1 MLQVLFNRYGTGS
14 QSIAK
19 FMAEQTDSN
28 GAASVAFEV
37 ATDSQPWFRGE
48 LEYLAQQELVCC
60 ADDILTRRTLIKMQ
74 GRSSAEA
81 TKAIEEIVGGQ

>member
-14 QSIAK
+14 SAMAK
-19 FMAEQTDSN
+19 FMAQQSSGKD
-28 GAASVAFEV
+28 AASIAFDVAS
-37 ATDSQPWFRGE
+37 DSEPWFRGE
-48 LEYLAQQELVCC
+48 LEYLAQQELVCY

-81 TKAIEEIVGGQ
+81 TKVIEEIVG